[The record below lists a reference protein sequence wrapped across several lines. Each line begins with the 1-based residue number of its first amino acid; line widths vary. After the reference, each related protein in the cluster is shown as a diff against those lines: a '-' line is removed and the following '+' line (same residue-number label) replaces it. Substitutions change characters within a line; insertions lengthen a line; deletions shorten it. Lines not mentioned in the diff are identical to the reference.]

1 MKDETEKKDMPMK
14 AGKTNGKPGSAA
26 RRKTPAVKQPAPTFK
41 GLVGNPEWEA
51 VKGNCRNIG
60 HDDAVQ
66 ESFFLQKQFRQLWSD
81 RMARSPVDLNQI
93 LRTLTQKKIPFV
105 LTGAHAIGGWT
116 GRPRDTYDVDILV
129 KGGRNHGRAVNA
141 IKALYPEL
149 EVRRVHGVTAFFVPG
164 EKESVIDVT
173 YPHRADNAETLAN
186 PVWVENKEQGLRY
199 RIPSLEAALAN
210 KYGAMLSLSRDPGKR
225 GLDAVDFSFMV
236 KHSTEEGRQPID
248 VAKLQTLGE
257 LVWPGGGGA
266 EILLMVDKVKQD
278 GFIDMNMLFRKRT

>member
-1 MKDETEKKDMPMK
+1 MK
-14 AGKTNGKPGSAA
+14 AA
-26 RRKTPAVKQPAPTFK
+26 R
-41 GLVGNPEWEA
+41 
-51 VKGNCRNIG
+51 RNIG

-81 RMARSPVDLNQI
+81 RMARSPVDLNQV

-116 GRPRDTYDVDILV
+116 GRPRNTYDVDILV

-186 PVWVENKEQGLRY
+186 PVWVENKAEGLRY

-210 KYGAMLSLSRDPGKR
+210 KYGAMLDLSRNPHKR
-225 GLDAVDFSFMV
+225 MQDLVDFQWMV
-236 KHSTEEGRQPID
+236 VHSLDEGQKPID
-248 VAKLQTLGE
+248 LEKLQALGE
-257 LVWPGGGGA
+257 LVWPGGGGE
-266 EILLMVDKVKQD
+266 EILLMVQKTKEDK
-278 GFIDMNMLFRKRT
+278 FIDMGMLFRDRT